1 MPGSDDGR
9 RATPEAARAALDRAI
24 EERPGAV
31 IDFVERLDRA
41 NAILDTTSLA
51 TSAIDDDLVSGLA
64 ETGSRL
70 FGGGGDSGSPAT
82 LAAAVG
88 ANAADLER
96 ALRTLSRL
104 ERDGTLDEL
113 AAAGETL
120 RQVEAAVDDETVDLA
135 SDPAVVDDIRRLLRA
150 VREAE
155 DAEADLGSVGLL
167 RALRDDEVRRGLSFL
182 VALSRSLGEQRA
194 SDDG

>member
-1 MPGSDDGR
+1 MADDR
-9 RATPEAARAALDRAI
+9 RGATPEDARAALDRAI

-41 NAILDTTSLA
+41 NAVLDTTSLA

-64 ETGSRL
+64 ETSSML
-70 FGGGGDSGSPAT
+70 FGGNSDSAGSPAT

-96 ALRTLSRL
+96 ALRTLARL

-120 RQVEAAVDDETVDLA
+120 RQVEAVVDEETVDLA
-135 SDPAVVDDIRRLLRA
+135 SDPAVAADVRRLLRA
-150 VREAE
+150 VSAADEH
-155 DAEADLGSVGLL
+155 DADLGTLGIARS
-167 RALRDDEVRRGLSFL
+167 LRDEEVQQGLSYL
-182 VALSRSLGEQRA
+182 VALARSLGEQHA
-194 SDDG
+194 LEEQP